1 MKPRRNA
8 LPASRPVAVVAFGG
22 NALIRASEKGTLA
35 DQLRNAGRAA
45 TVLLKIVRS
54 GYELVLVHGNG
65 PQVGLSLLRVAAA
78 GPAGVP
84 HVPLDVCVAETQ
96 GSMGYLLGTALS
108 NRLRKDAVEKPVVTL
123 LTRVEVDQD
132 DPAFSEPTKPV
143 GPFFT
148 KEEADRM
155 AQAGQQVIEDAGRG
169 WRRVVP
175 SPKPIRVV
183 EIDVIR
189 HLVGEGHIVIAGGGG
204 GIPVTR
210 AEDATLTGIEAVVDK
225 DYVAALV
232 AKAVRAQLFVILT
245 EVPQV
250 AVDFGKPTQRG
261 IERMDLIEAIDHYRD
276 GQFPRGSM
284 GPKIEAAIDYL
295 MNGGHEALVTN
306 AQSLGDA
313 LQRRAGTFIVRS
325 QGKGFIDLRPR
336 T

>member
-1 MKPRRNA
+1 VKKHG
-8 LPASRPVAVVAFGG
+8 PAAGRPVAVVAFGG
-22 NALIRASEKGTLA
+22 NALIRANEKGTLA

-45 TVLLKIVRS
+45 SVLLKIVRS

-65 PQVGLSLLRVAAA
+65 PQVGLSMLRVAAA
-78 GPAGVP
+78 APDVPA
-84 HVPLDVCVAETQ
+84 VPLDVCVAETQ

-123 LTRVEVDQD
+123 LTRVVVDQE
-132 DPAFSEPTKPV
+132 DPAFSDPTKPV

-148 KEEADRM
+148 AE
-155 AQAGQQVIEDAGRG
+155 QAAAMKAGGQSVVEDAGRG

-175 SPKPIRVV
+175 SPKPLRVV

-204 GIPVTR
+204 GIPVGE
-210 AEDATLTGIEAVVDK
+210 AEDHTLTGTEAVIDK

-232 AKAVRAQLFVILT
+232 AKSVRAQLFVILT
-245 EVPQV
+245 EVAQV
-250 AVDFGKPTQRG
+250 CVDFGKPTQRG

-295 MNGGHEALVTN
+295 MNGGQEALITN
-306 AQSLGDA
+306 AASLGDA
-313 LQRRAGTFIVRS
+313 LQRRAGTTIVRS
-325 QGKGFIDLRPR
+325 AGRGFIDLRPR
-336 T
+336 RPA